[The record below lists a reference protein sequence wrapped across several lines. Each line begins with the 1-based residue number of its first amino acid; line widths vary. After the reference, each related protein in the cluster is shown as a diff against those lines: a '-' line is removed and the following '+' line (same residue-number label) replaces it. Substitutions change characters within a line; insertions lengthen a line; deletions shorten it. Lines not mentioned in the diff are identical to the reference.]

1 MKTDTFLI
9 LVDLQSHRNEL
20 ERLFVVVS
28 DQLSGLLAA
37 LGTAIFGPGRHGS
50 ADRPDQTQEEQEE
63 GSQQGHREPAEG
75 SDERA
80 QPVQRSPA
88 GSVRH
93 LSAGASSC
101 ARWSYLSRSV
111 PRIHSL

>member
-1 MKTDTFLI
+1 MKTYTLLV

-28 DQLSGLLAA
+28 DPLSGFLAA
-37 LGTAIFGPGRHGS
+37 LGAAIFSAGRHGS
-50 ADRPDQTQEEQEE
+50 ADRPDQTQKEQEE
-63 GSQQGHREPAEG
+63 GSQQGHREPTEG

-80 QPVQRSPA
+80 QPVQRSPV

-101 ARWSYLSRSV
+101 ARWSYLSCSV